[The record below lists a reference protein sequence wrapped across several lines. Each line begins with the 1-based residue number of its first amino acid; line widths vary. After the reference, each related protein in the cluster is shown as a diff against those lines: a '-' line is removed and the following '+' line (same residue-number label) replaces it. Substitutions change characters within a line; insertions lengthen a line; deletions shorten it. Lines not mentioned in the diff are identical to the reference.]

1 MRMMT
6 IKALSMAAALMSTGV
21 AAGSVAEAIINTW
34 NAAKEQI
41 RSVTDNVI
49 FPVIDVILAILLF
62 VKIGLAYM
70 DYRDHGKIEWVP
82 IAIIFGCLLFS
93 LTAPLYIWSI
103 VNI

>member
-1 MRMMT
+1 MMT
-6 IKALSMAAALMSTGV
+6 IKALAMAAALMPTGV

-93 LTAPLYIWSI
+93 LTAPLYIWNI

>member
-1 MRMMT
+1 MMT
-6 IKALSMAAALMSTGV
+6 IKALTMVASFVPTGV

-34 NAAKEQI
+34 NEAKEQI

-93 LTAPLYIWSI
+93 LTAPLYIWNI

>member
-1 MRMMT
+1 MNMM
-6 IKALSMAAALMSTGV
+6 IKMLSAVVSMAADPVLAT
-21 AAGSVAEAIINTW
+21 GSVAEAIINTW

>member
-70 DYRDHGKIEWVP
+70 DYRDHGTIEWVP

>member
-1 MRMMT
+1 MV
-6 IKALSMAAALMSTGV
+6 ASFVPTGV

-34 NAAKEQI
+34 NEAKEQI

-103 VNI
+103 VNVYY

>member
-1 MRMMT
+1 MMT
-6 IKALSMAAALMSTGV
+6 IKALTMATALMPTGV

-93 LTAPLYIWSI
+93 LTAPLYIWNI

>member
-1 MRMMT
+1 MNMM
-6 IKALSMAAALMSTGV
+6 IKM
-21 AAGSVAEAIINTW
+21 W

-93 LTAPLYIWSI
+93 LTAPLYIWNI

>member
-1 MRMMT
+1 MIA
-6 IKALSMAAALMSTGV
+6 IKALTMAATLMPTGV
-21 AAGSVAEAIINTW
+21 AAGNVAEAIINTW